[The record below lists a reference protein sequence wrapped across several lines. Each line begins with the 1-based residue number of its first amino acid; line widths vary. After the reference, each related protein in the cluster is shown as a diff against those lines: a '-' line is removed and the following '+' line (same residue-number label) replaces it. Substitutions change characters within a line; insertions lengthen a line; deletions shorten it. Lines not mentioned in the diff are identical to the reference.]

1 MVDMNE
7 SKLSPGE
14 RFIER
19 MGVVAEEEGIP
30 RICGRLLGLMLL
42 DGGPLSFDDIAD
54 RLQVSR
60 SSVSTNTRLL
70 ETRGIIERTGLP
82 GDRHTYYRLA
92 DDPYGQML
100 ATTLRRKRQ
109 MTRVVEEALE
119 TLPAEEEGARR
130 RLERMHRFHEI
141 VIQNLESVIEAWTA
155 DRAEEDEGMEGRE
168 ARSA

>member
-1 MVDMNE
+1 MSE
-7 SKLSPGE
+7 RQLSPGE

-42 DGGPLSFDDIAD
+42 DGGPLGFDDIAD

-100 ATTLRRKRQ
+100 ATTVRRKRQ
-109 MTRVVEEALE
+109 MTQVVEEALE
-119 TLPAEEEGARR
+119 ALPPEDVGARR
-130 RLERMHRFHEI
+130 RLEMMRRFHAI
-141 VIQNLESVIEAWTA
+141 VIQNLESVIEEWRA
-155 DRAEEDEGMEGRE
+155 DPASGGEGEAE

>member
-1 MVDMNE
+1 MDRMNE
-7 SKLSPGE
+7 RRLSPGE

-42 DGGPLSFDDIAD
+42 EGGPLSFDDIVD

-60 SSVSTNTRLL
+60 SSVSTNARLL
-70 ETRGIIERTGLP
+70 EMRGIIERTGLP

-119 TLPAEEEGARR
+119 ELPPEEAGARG
-130 RLERMHRFHEI
+130 RLEMMRRFHEI
-141 VIQNLESVIEAWTA
+141 VIRNLESVIEKWRDDVAA
-155 DRAEEDEGMEGRE
+155 ASRRGDETRE
-168 ARSA
+168 A

>member
-1 MVDMNE
+1 MNE
-7 SKLSPGE
+7 HGLSPGE

-30 RICGRLLGLMLL
+30 RTCGRLLGLMLL
-42 DGGPLSFDDIAD
+42 EGGPLGFDEIAE

-70 ETRGIIERTGLP
+70 ETRGIIERTGIP

-109 MTRVVEEALE
+109 MRRVVEEALE
-119 TLPAEEEGARR
+119 TLPAEDGEARR
-130 RLERMHRFHEI
+130 RLERMRRFHTL
-141 VIQNLESVIEAWTA
+141 VIQTLESVIEEWSVEAPSA
-155 DRAEEDEGMEGRE
+155 GAAGGRAAGG
-168 ARSA
+168 

>member
-1 MVDMNE
+1 MNE
-7 SKLSPGE
+7 NELSPGE

-30 RICGRLLGLMLL
+30 RTCGRLLGLMLL
-42 DGGPLSFDDIAD
+42 EGGPLAFDEIAE

-70 ETRGIIERTGLP
+70 EARGILERTGVP

-92 DDPYGQML
+92 EDPYGRML

-109 MTRVVEEALE
+109 MKRVVEEALE
-119 TLPAEEEGARR
+119 TLPEADAEARG
-130 RLERMHRFHEI
+130 RLERMRRFHAV
-141 VIQNLESVIEAWTA
+141 VIHNLETVIEEWE
-155 DRAEEDEGMEGRE
+155 AEAARE
-168 ARSA
+168 AVSRREADGA